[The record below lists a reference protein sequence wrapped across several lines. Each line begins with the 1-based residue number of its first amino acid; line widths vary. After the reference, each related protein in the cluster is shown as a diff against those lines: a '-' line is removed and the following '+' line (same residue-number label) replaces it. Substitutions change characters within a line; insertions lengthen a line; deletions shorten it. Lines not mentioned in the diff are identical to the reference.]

1 MFQEYSS
8 LSDEELDEKM
18 EELMKKIQAAHS
30 MNLDGAVEQLQ
41 ELLEMMQ
48 LELMERAE
56 KFRFDIIT
64 ERTPDSLVI
73 GENDGSDAPTDG
85 D

>member
-18 EELMKKIQAAHS
+18 EELMKKIQAAHA
-30 MNLDGAVEQLQ
+30 MNLDGAVEQMQ
-41 ELLEMMQ
+41 DILEMMQ
-48 LELMERAE
+48 LELRERTE

-73 GENDGSDAPTDG
+73 GEDDGSDASTD
-85 D
+85 DD